1 MNPNDFP
8 NCPTN
13 KNIQDHYQDQLVQL
27 GISPQNAEERLEL
40 MLILNSYLGYPDDLL
55 ANTHRNANK
64 LGLLDLKAEERE
76 KMIMNLEEVDPYLK
90 TNVRETRIIKYKAD
104 VV

>member
-1 MNPNDFP
+1 
-8 NCPTN
+8 
-13 KNIQDHYQDQLVQL
+13 
-27 GISPQNAEERLEL
+27 

-76 KMIMNLEEVDPYLK
+76 RMIMNLDNVDPYLK

-104 VV
+104 VLELLFRLVDVADSSSKKLI